1 MNDER
6 EYKRRSAILA
16 TLSFDPV
23 ATVRTLREELEI
35 VHGIAASADLI
46 RADLDWLA
54 EMRLVRVAGGG
65 IEQAMGRII
74 AAGLMRCEAL
84 LEKIAES
91 EDVAGAIQ
99 ASASL
104 GDTVAKL
111 KAAGKGM
118 MPEADQLAIE
128 NGAIKAFADLMIKR
142 HPKTADQVLATVEAW
157 AGGQR

>member
-91 EDVAGAIQ
+91 EDVAAAFDSLTSRESIVIRLL
-99 ASASL
+99 SA
-104 GDTVAKL
+104 
-111 KAAGKGM
+111 
-118 MPEADQLAIE
+118 
-128 NGAIKAFADLMIKR
+128 
-142 HPKTADQVLATVEAW
+142 
-157 AGGQR
+157 